1 MEIITSFVT
10 LLTGLAIFLVGIH
23 QLSSGLEKVSSKRM
37 QKGMN
42 KVSNNRFVSFSFGA
56 FITSVMQSSTLVTVM
71 TISFLNANLITLYQ
85 GIAIILGA
93 NVGTTLT
100 GLISSF
106 ATFDFAIFLSLFTA
120 IGVVIEMVAKT
131 PNMKRIGQIFIGFGL
146 IFIGLS
152 FAGDAFKNDQMKTF
166 IGNVFE
172 TVNFPLLLIFISI
185 VFTAIVNSSTL
196 VVGLSI
202 LLVSS
207 GTIPIEYALYIVLG
221 AEVGT
226 TTTGLLASLSGN
238 ADAKRLAIVQLI
250 FNLIGCL
257 VFTAILMIFNDQIV
271 GFVKSVDLGFQV
283 SFFQIFFNIS
293 TALIALVF
301 IKQLEKLSY
310 ILVKNKETTKED
322 KTLKF
327 VNESLLKTPSFALAA
342 LDKEVLR
349 MFDLTKEN
357 MFFAFKSI
365 EDGIAYE
372 FKKVV
377 DNEEV
382 IDYLNSA
389 IALYLVKLSSE
400 RLNYNAELQI
410 GKIYHVINDL
420 ERIADHAHN
429 FLLLINEMNAENIA
443 FSGVA
448 QEELKTFMNDLKLMV
463 ELTENIY
470 IKNQIKELKKL
481 SHLEELIDKHKLE
494 YEKNH
499 VIRLRTGECQLE
511 HSKYF
516 FDFTSQLERI
526 GDHLINIGYST
537 VDVVGDVKS

>member
-1 MEIITSFVT
+1 F
-10 LLTGLAIFLVGIH
+10 
-23 QLSSGLEKVSSKRM
+23 
-37 QKGMN
+37 
-42 KVSNNRFVSFSFGA
+42 
-56 FITSVMQSSTLVTVM
+56 TV
-71 TISFLNANLITLYQ
+71 
-85 GIAIILGA
+85 
-93 NVGTTLT
+93 
-100 GLISSF
+100 
-106 ATFDFAIFLSLFTA
+106 
-120 IGVVIEMVAKT
+120 
-131 PNMKRIGQIFIGFGL
+131 
-146 IFIGLS
+146 
-152 FAGDAFKNDQMKTF
+152 
-166 IGNVFE
+166 
-172 TVNFPLLLIFISI
+172 
-185 VFTAIVNSSTL
+185 
-196 VVGLSI
+196 
-202 LLVSS
+202 
-207 GTIPIEYALYIVLG
+207 
-221 AEVGT
+221 
-226 TTTGLLASLSGN
+226 
-238 ADAKRLAIVQLI
+238 
-250 FNLIGCL
+250 
-257 VFTAILMIFNDQIV
+257 ILMIFNDQIV

-293 TALIALVF
+293 TALIALIF

-310 ILVKNKETTKED
+310 MLVKNKETTKED

-429 FLLLINEMNAENIA
+429 FLLLINEMSAENIA

-499 VIRLRTGECQLE
+499 VIRLRIGE
-511 HSKYF
+511 
-516 FDFTSQLERI
+516 
-526 GDHLINIGYST
+526 
-537 VDVVGDVKS
+537 

>member
-1 MEIITSFVT
+1 
-10 LLTGLAIFLVGIH
+10 
-23 QLSSGLEKVSSKRM
+23 
-37 QKGMN
+37 
-42 KVSNNRFVSFSFGA
+42 
-56 FITSVMQSSTLVTVM
+56 
-71 TISFLNANLITLYQ
+71 
-85 GIAIILGA
+85 
-93 NVGTTLT
+93 
-100 GLISSF
+100 
-106 ATFDFAIFLSLFTA
+106 
-120 IGVVIEMVAKT
+120 
-131 PNMKRIGQIFIGFGL
+131 RIGQIFIGFGL

-365 EDGIAYE
+365 EDG
-372 FKKVV
+372 
-377 DNEEV
+377 
-382 IDYLNSA
+382 
-389 IALYLVKLSSE
+389 
-400 RLNYNAELQI
+400 
-410 GKIYHVINDL
+410 
-420 ERIADHAHN
+420 
-429 FLLLINEMNAENIA
+429 
-443 FSGVA
+443 
-448 QEELKTFMNDLKLMV
+448 
-463 ELTENIY
+463 
-470 IKNQIKELKKL
+470 
-481 SHLEELIDKHKLE
+481 
-494 YEKNH
+494 
-499 VIRLRTGECQLE
+499 
-511 HSKYF
+511 
-516 FDFTSQLERI
+516 
-526 GDHLINIGYST
+526 
-537 VDVVGDVKS
+537 